1 MRNQTYA
8 VRTIESWMTRMAI
21 TEDDKAFFARLGGR
35 IATLR
40 KAEGITQ
47 VQIAE
52 VLGVSQQTVNAYE
65 MGSRRVPVSALPTI
79 ARVLAVSIEE
89 LIGDAPKPAK
99 RGPTPKLQ
107 QQIEKITQLPK
118 TQQKFVMQMLDT
130 VLAQQRG

>member
-1 MRNQTYA
+1 MSQ
-8 VRTIESWMTRMAI
+8 IKQSWMRLMAI
-21 TEDDKAFFARLGGR
+21 TEDDKAFFVRLGGS
-35 IATLR
+35 IAGLR

-47 VQIAE
+47 VQMAE

-79 ARVLAVSIEE
+79 ARVLAVSIET
-89 LIGDAPKPAK
+89 LIGETQKPGK

-130 VLAQQRG
+130 VLAQASR

>member
-1 MRNQTYA
+1 MSQ
-8 VRTIESWMTRMAI
+8 IGQSWTRLMAI
-21 TEDDKAFFARLGGR
+21 TEDDKAFFVRLGGR
-35 IATLR
+35 IAAQR

-47 VQIAE
+47 VQMAE

-79 ARVLAVSIEE
+79 AKALAVSIEE
-89 LIGDAPKPAK
+89 LIGETPKPGK

-107 QQIEKITQLPK
+107 QQIERITQLPK

-130 VLAQQRG
+130 VLAQASR